1 MCIRDRNM
9 HMSDLKILIFPDP
22 KLRKV
27 AKKIDKFD
35 KSLEMLSKNMLKTMY
50 EAEGI
55 GLAATQVDIHIRL
68 VVMDLSEERN
78 EPRVFVNPEY
88 TILDKSPF
96 TYEEGCLSIPGFNEE
111 ISRPS
116 KILLKWQDL
125 QGNFHEEKP
134 DGIFTV
140 CAQHEIDHL
149 DGKLFVDYLSP
160 IKRDRIRKKLENR
173 RN

>member
-1 MCIRDRNM
+1 
-9 HMSDLKILIFPDP
+9 MSDLKILIFPDP

-35 KSLEMLSKNMLKTMY
+35 KSLEILSKNMLKTMY

-55 GLAATQVDIHIRL
+55 GLAATQVNIHIRL

-134 DGIFTV
+134 NGIFTV

>member
-1 MCIRDRNM
+1 M

-35 KSLEMLSKNMLKTMY
+35 KSLEILSQEMLKTMY
-50 EAEGI
+50 KAEGI

-88 TILDKSPF
+88 TILDKSPY

-125 QGNFHEEKP
+125 QGNFHEDQP

>member
-1 MCIRDRNM
+1 M

-35 KSLEMLSKNMLKTMY
+35 KSLEMLSKNMLNTMY

-78 EPRVFVNPEY
+78 EHRVFVNPEY

-125 QGNFHEEKP
+125 QGNFHEDQP

-149 DGKLFVDYLSP
+149 DGKLFVDYLSA
-160 IKRDRIRKKLENR
+160 IKRDRIRKKLENKR
-173 RN
+173 K

>member
-1 MCIRDRNM
+1 MF
-9 HMSDLKILIFPDP
+9 MSDLKILIFPNP

-27 AKKIDKFD
+27 ARKIEKFD
-35 KSLEMLSKNMLKTMY
+35 KGLEILAQNMLKTMY
-50 EAEGI
+50 DADGI
-55 GLAATQVDIHIRL
+55 GLAATQVDVHIRL

-78 EPRVFVNPEY
+78 DPRVFVNPEY
-88 TILDKSPF
+88 EILDKSPLI
-96 TYEEGCLSIPGFNEE
+96 YEEGCLSIPDFKEE

-116 KILLKWQDL
+116 RILLKWQDL
-125 QGNFHEEKP
+125 QGNFHEDEP

-149 DGKLFVDYLSP
+149 DGKLFVDYLSS
-160 IKRDRIRKKLENR
+160 IKRDRIRKKLENK

>member
-1 MCIRDRNM
+1 MY
-9 HMSDLKILIFPDP
+9 MSNLRILTFPDP

-35 KSLEMLSKNMLKTMY
+35 KSLEMLAQNMLQTMY

-125 QGNFHEEKP
+125 QGNFHEDQP

-160 IKRDRIRKKLENR
+160 IKRDRIRKKLGNK

>member
-1 MCIRDRNM
+1 M

-160 IKRDRIRKKLENR
+160 IKRDRIKKKLENR
-173 RN
+173 RD

>member
-1 MCIRDRNM
+1 M

-125 QGNFHEEKP
+125 QGNFHEEEP

-149 DGKLFVDYLSP
+149 DGKLFVDYLSLSL
-160 IKRDRIRKKLENR
+160 IHI
-173 RN
+173 

>member
-1 MCIRDRNM
+1 
-9 HMSDLKILIFPDP
+9 MSDFKILTFPDP

-35 KSLEMLSKNMLKTMY
+35 KSLEIFAQNMLTTMY

-55 GLAATQVDIHIRL
+55 GLAATQIDVHIRL

-125 QGNFHEEKP
+125 QGNFHEDQP

-160 IKRDRIRKKLENR
+160 IKRDRIRKKLENK

>member
-1 MCIRDRNM
+1 M

-125 QGNFHEEKP
+125 QGNFHEDQP

-149 DGKLFVDYLSP
+149 DGKLFVDYLSA
-160 IKRDRIRKKLENR
+160 IKRDRIRKKLENKR
-173 RN
+173 K

>member
-1 MCIRDRNM
+1 M

-35 KSLEMLSKNMLKTMY
+35 KSLEMLSKNMLNTMY

-125 QGNFHEEKP
+125 QGNFHEEEP

-160 IKRDRIRKKLENR
+160 LKRDRIRKKLENR

>member
-1 MCIRDRNM
+1 
-9 HMSDLKILIFPDP
+9 MSDLKILIFPDP
-22 KLRKV
+22 KLRKK
-27 AKKIDKFD
+27 AQKIEKFD
-35 KSLEMLSKNMLKTMY
+35 KSLENLAQKMLDTMY
-50 EAEGI
+50 EAGGI
-55 GLAATQVDIHIRL
+55 GLAATQVNVHIRL
-68 VVMDLSEERN
+68 VVMDLSKERN

-96 TYEEGCLSIPGFNEE
+96 NYEEGCLSIPGFNEE

-125 QGNFHEEKP
+125 QGNFHEDKP

>member
-1 MCIRDRNM
+1 MQ
-9 HMSDLKILIFPDP
+9 MSDLKILIFPDP

-160 IKRDRIRKKLENR
+160 IKRDRIRKKLENK

>member
-1 MCIRDRNM
+1 
-9 HMSDLKILIFPDP
+9 MSDLKILIFPDP

-35 KSLEMLSKNMLKTMY
+35 KSLEILSQDMLQTMY

-55 GLAATQVDIHIRL
+55 GLAATQIDVHVRL

-78 EPRVFVNPEY
+78 DPRVFVNPEY

-125 QGNFHEEKP
+125 QGNFHEDKP

-160 IKRDRIRKKLENR
+160 IKRDRIRKKLENK

>member
-1 MCIRDRNM
+1 M

-35 KSLEMLSKNMLKTMY
+35 KSLEILSKNMLNTMY

>member
-1 MCIRDRNM
+1 M

-27 AKKIDKFD
+27 AKKIEKFD
-35 KSLEMLSKNMLKTMY
+35 KSLEMLSKNMLNTMY

-134 DGIFTV
+134 EGIFTV

>member
-1 MCIRDRNM
+1 
-9 HMSDLKILIFPDP
+9 MSDLKILIFPDP

-35 KSLEMLSKNMLKTMY
+35 KSLEILSKNMLNTMY

-55 GLAATQVDIHIRL
+55 GLAATQIDIHIRL

>member
-1 MCIRDRNM
+1 MY
-9 HMSDLKILIFPDP
+9 MSDLKILIFPDP

-27 AKKIDKFD
+27 ARKIDKFD
-35 KSLEMLSKNMLKTMY
+35 KSLEILAQNMLQTMY

-55 GLAATQVDIHIRL
+55 GLAATQVDVHVRL

-88 TILDKSPF
+88 TVLDKSPF
-96 TYEEGCLSIPGFNEE
+96 TYGEGCLSIPGFKEE

-125 QGNFHEEKP
+125 QGNFHEDQP

-160 IKRDRIRKKLENR
+160 IKRDRIRKKLGNK

>member
-1 MCIRDRNM
+1 M

-160 IKRDRIRKKLENR
+160 IKRGSPPRSR
-173 RN
+173 

>member
-1 MCIRDRNM
+1 M

-27 AKKIDKFD
+27 AKRIDKFD

-88 TILDKSPF
+88 TVLDKSPF
-96 TYEEGCLSIPGFNEE
+96 IYEEGCLSIPGFNEE

-125 QGNFHEEKP
+125 QGNLHEDKP

-160 IKRDRIRKKLENR
+160 IKRERIRKKLENR

>member
-1 MCIRDRNM
+1 M

-35 KSLEMLSKNMLKTMY
+35 KSLEMLAQNMLRRMY

-55 GLAATQVDIHIRL
+55 GLAATQVDVHIRL

-125 QGNFHEEKP
+125 QGNFHEDQP

-160 IKRDRIRKKLENR
+160 IKRDRIRKKLGNK

>member
-1 MCIRDRNM
+1 
-9 HMSDLKILIFPDP
+9 MSDLKILIFPDP

-160 IKRDRIRKKLENR
+160 IKRDRIRKKLENS

>member
-1 MCIRDRNM
+1 M

-35 KSLEMLSKNMLKTMY
+35 KSLEILAQDMLQTMY

-55 GLAATQVDIHIRL
+55 GLAATQIDVHVRL
-68 VVMDLSEERN
+68 VVMDLSEEKN
-78 EPRVFVNPEY
+78 DPRVFVNPEY
-88 TILDKSPF
+88 TILDKSLF

-125 QGNFHEEKP
+125 QGNFHEDKP

-160 IKRDRIRKKLENR
+160 IKRDRIRKKLENKR
-173 RN
+173 K

>member
-1 MCIRDRNM
+1 M

-35 KSLEMLSKNMLKTMY
+35 KSLEILAQDMLKTMY

-55 GLAATQVDIHIRL
+55 GLAATQIDVHVRL
-68 VVMDLSEERN
+68 VVMDLSEDRN
-78 EPRVFVNPEY
+78 DPRVFVNPEY
-88 TILDKSPF
+88 TILDKSLF

-125 QGNFHEEKP
+125 QGNFHEDKP

-160 IKRDRIRKKLENR
+160 IKRDRIRKKLENK

>member
-1 MCIRDRNM
+1 MY
-9 HMSDLKILIFPDP
+9 MSDLKILIFPDP

-35 KSLEMLSKNMLKTMY
+35 KSLEKLAQNMLQTMY

-55 GLAATQVDIHIRL
+55 GLAATQIDVHVRL
-68 VVMDLSEERN
+68 VVMDLSEQRN

-96 TYEEGCLSIPGFNEE
+96 TYGEGCLSIPGFKEE

-125 QGNFHEEKP
+125 QGNFHEDQP
-134 DGIFTV
+134 DGVFTV

-160 IKRDRIRKKLENR
+160 IKRDRIRKKLENK

>member
-1 MCIRDRNM
+1 M

-35 KSLEMLSKNMLKTMY
+35 KSLEILAQNMLQTMY

-55 GLAATQVDIHIRL
+55 GLAATQVDVHIRL

-125 QGNFHEEKP
+125 QGNFHEDKP

-160 IKRDRIRKKLENR
+160 IKRDRIRKKLENK

>member
-1 MCIRDRNM
+1 M

-35 KSLEMLSKNMLKTMY
+35 KSLEMLSKNMLNTMY

-125 QGNFHEEKP
+125 QGNFHEENP
-134 DGIFTV
+134 EGIFTV

>member
-1 MCIRDRNM
+1 M

-27 AKKIDKFD
+27 ARKIDKFD
-35 KSLEMLSKNMLKTMY
+35 KSLEILSKNMLKTMY

>member
-1 MCIRDRNM
+1 M
-9 HMSDLKILIFPDP
+9 HMSDLKILVFPDP

-27 AKKIDKFD
+27 AKKINIFD
-35 KSLEMLSKNMLKTMY
+35 KSLETLSQKMLQTMY
-50 EAEGI
+50 NAEGI
-55 GLAATQVDIHIRL
+55 GLAATQVDVHIRL

-88 TILDKSPF
+88 KIIDKSPF
-96 TYEEGCLSIPGFNEE
+96 SYEEGCLSIPGFMEE

-116 KILLKWQDL
+116 KIFLKWQDL
-125 QGNFHEEKP
+125 QGNFHEDQP
-134 DGIFTV
+134 DGIFNV

>member
-1 MCIRDRNM
+1 M
-9 HMSDLKILIFPDP
+9 HMSDLKILTFPDP

-27 AKKIDKFD
+27 AKKIEKFD
-35 KSLEMLSKNMLKTMY
+35 KSLEILAQKMLQTMY

-55 GLAATQVDIHIRL
+55 GLAATQVNVHIRL

-96 TYEEGCLSIPGFNEE
+96 TYEEGCLSVPGFNEE

-125 QGNFHEEKP
+125 QGNFHEDQP

-160 IKRDRIRKKLENR
+160 IKRDRIRKKLKNR
-173 RN
+173 RK

>member
-1 MCIRDRNM
+1 M

-22 KLRKV
+22 KLRRV
-27 AKKIDKFD
+27 AKKVDKFD

-68 VVMDLSEERN
+68 VVMDLSEEKN

-88 TILDKSPF
+88 TILDKSSF

-125 QGNFHEEKP
+125 EGNFHEEKP

>member
-1 MCIRDRNM
+1 M

-35 KSLEMLSKNMLKTMY
+35 KSLEMLSKNMLNTMY

-160 IKRDRIRKKLENR
+160 IKRDRIGKKLENR